1 MSDFAQRFGYAPPK
15 TDLVD
20 SELPDSLRAG
30 LWDSV
35 RITFLSNPTGHSAVR
50 AVYSPQFTIF
60 CEKLWFS
67 HFREPI
73 DSMSRNPHEAM
84 QNIRGRFFALKFYEL
99 YAFLEFCGKL
109 EPNCFAKMP
118 CKDYWTLCNFVFER
132 ERSAF
137 RFSGDVLVRISE
149 KEHLEEISTSLTQD
163 RSSGLREHIKRAAEF
178 YSKVPDPDYRNSI
191 KESISA
197 VEATVA
203 FVVGRKTSGITKPLK
218 GIADQYGIHQA
229 LRDGFEK
236 LYAWTSDDS
245 GIRHRLMANST
256 VTQDEA
262 RYMLVPCSAFSN
274 YLIALHAKFGAASFE
289 D

>member
-1 MSDFAQRFGYAPPK
+1 MPKNPYA
-15 TDLVD
+15 TVQ
-20 SELPDSLRAG
+20 A
-30 LWDSV
+30 
-35 RITFLSNPTGHSAVR
+35 I
-50 AVYSPQFTIF
+50 
-60 CEKLWFS
+60 
-67 HFREPI
+67 RE
-73 DSMSRNPHEAM
+73 
-84 QNIRGRFFALKFYEL
+84 RFFAAQFYQV
-99 YAFLEFCGKL
+99 YSFLEFCGKL
-109 EPNCFAKMP
+109 EIDCFARKP
-118 CKDYWTLCNFVFER
+118 RKDYWTLCNFVLER

-137 RFSGDVLVRISE
+137 RFSGDTLVKISE
-149 KEHLEEISTSLTQD
+149 QQHLEEIASAISQD
-163 RSSGLREHIKRAAEF
+163 RSSGLREHVRKAAEL

-203 FVVGRKTSGITKPLK
+203 FVVGRKTNGIAKPLK
-218 GIADQYGIHQA
+218 GIAEQYGIHHA

-262 RYMLVPCSAFSN
+262 RYMLVSCSAFSN
-274 YLIALHAKFGAASFE
+274 YLMALHARYGAASFE